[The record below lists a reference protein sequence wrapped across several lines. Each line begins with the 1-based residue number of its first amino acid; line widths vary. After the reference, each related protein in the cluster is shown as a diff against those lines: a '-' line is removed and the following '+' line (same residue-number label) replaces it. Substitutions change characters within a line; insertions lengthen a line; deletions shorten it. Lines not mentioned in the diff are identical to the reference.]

1 MSALLLDLLAGLWKP
16 LAAIGAV
23 IVGVAGFY
31 LKGRSDQ
38 KAKTELKDLRDANE
52 IRKDG
57 AAARAGAAVSPDR
70 LRDEDGFKRK

>member
-1 MSALLLDLLAGLWKP
+1 MSGLIATLAVGLWKP

-23 IVGVAGFY
+23 IGAFLFAY
-31 LKGRSDQ
+31 FKGGSDQ

-57 AAARAGAAVSPDR
+57 AAARAGADTDR
-70 LRDEDGFKRK
+70 LHSDGWRRD